1 MILWLDPWVRKLG
14 YALITQDLQII
25 DSGILLQKQV
35 SPSRED
41 QFQRMVQIMDFFEQ
55 IFKTQKIRIIC
66 MEKLFFTKFN
76 QNNAEFVYGIRGIL
90 LAMALKYWIKI
101 KEFTPIELKKYI
113 TGNGKAEKILVQKT
127 IMKLYKLQELP
138 EQRCCRCL
146 RSSVSRYENQIR
158 ESLLSNKR
166 KKERSAILSFYNLII
181 RYFLA
186 FLEVLWALGCYFP
199 SQSLGYPYEQA
210 EIHYLHHLRLPWYYN
225 SVQAVKT
232 HEQH

>member
-55 IFKTQKIRIIC
+55 MFKTQKIRIIC

-90 LAMALKYWIKI
+90 LAMALKYWIKM

-138 EQRCCRCL
+138 E
-146 RSSVSRYENQIR
+146 
-158 ESLLSNKR
+158 
-166 KKERSAILSFYNLII
+166 YND
-181 RYFLA
+181 A
-186 FLEVLWALGCYFP
+186 ADALG
-199 SQSLGYPYEQA
+199 LA
-210 EIHYLHHLRLPWYYN
+210 YLATRI
-225 SVQAVKT
+225 K
-232 HEQH
+232 